1 MPRATDRAD
10 EPAPAGSP
18 ATRQRILL
26 AAHDTMRR
34 FGIRRTTMEDV
45 ARRANMSRAA
55 VYRYYA
61 DKPTLVD
68 AVLLHNG
75 HLVRE
80 ELTKRLRGATTF
92 ADKCVLAAQFGQR
105 MPRDGLLLALNETE
119 PETLAL
125 LLTTGA
131 APFLERATRFWL
143 PHVTE
148 AQQHGEV
155 RADLDPRATAEWV
168 ARSIYAL
175 SVIPTVT
182 FDRRDPEAL
191 ERFVRTYIA
200 GGLAG
205 SAPNEPTARARQ
217 ARRAPAAVK
226 TAGRARRPSGAR

>member
-1 MPRATDRAD
+1 MPRATDRVG

-18 ATRQRILL
+18 ATRERILL

-55 VYRYYA
+55 VYRYFP
-61 DKPTLVD
+61 DKPALVD
-68 AVLLHNG
+68 AVLIHNG

-80 ELTKRLRGATTF
+80 QLTTRLQGARSF

-105 MPRDGLLLALNETE
+105 MPVDGLLLALNETE

-131 APFLERATRFWL
+131 APFLERAARFWL
-143 PHVTE
+143 PHVTD
-148 AQQHGEV
+148 AQERGEV
-155 RADLDPRATAEWV
+155 RSDLDARGTAEWV

-175 SVIPTVT
+175 SVIPTIT

-200 GGLAG
+200 GGLA
-205 SAPNEPTARARQ
+205 AAEPTART
-217 ARRAPAAVK
+217 RRSASPVK
-226 TAGRARRPSGAR
+226 REGPTRRRSAGR